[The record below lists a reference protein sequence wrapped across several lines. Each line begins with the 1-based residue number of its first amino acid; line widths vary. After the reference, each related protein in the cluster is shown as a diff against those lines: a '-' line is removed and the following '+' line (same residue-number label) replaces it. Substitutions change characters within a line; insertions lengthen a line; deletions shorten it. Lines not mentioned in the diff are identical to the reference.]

1 MVERIPL
8 TDMETGEKGT
18 VVEVFGGWGVY
29 NRLQAL
35 GIRRGIKITK
45 VSTAFVRGPVV
56 LQVGG
61 TQTALGFGVSY
72 KIIVEVE
79 R

>member
-8 TDMETGEKGT
+8 TDMENGEDG
-18 VVEVFGGWGVY
+18 VVVDILGGMGVHK
-29 NRLQAL
+29 RLKAL
-35 GIRRGIKITK
+35 GIRPGVK
-45 VSTAFVRGPVV
+45 VSKVNATFARGPVI
-56 LQVGG
+56 LRIGRA
-61 TQTALGFGVSY
+61 QTALGFGVSY